1 MPSARQLHQVTRFQ
15 AWENMQIR
23 FPLLNI
29 HFCLSNFLKFLSPCL
44 IFADA
49 KWIIIFFTARVYCMK
64 RFPQNILGGIK
75 VGVRLN
81 SWDFNYLVRWL
92 EQNKDLT
99 AVCARLCDTWFQG
112 KGWKT
117 EFLKTE
123 IGGASYSNGA
133 FRCIVM
139 LKMLKPDDSN
149 QKLCSM

>member
-23 FPLLNI
+23 FLLLNI
-29 HFCLSNFLKFLSPCL
+29 HFCLPFKLFKVFITLLNICRCRVNY
-44 IFADA
+44 
-49 KWIIIFFTARVYCMK
+49 IFFPLQEYIAWSV
-64 RFPQNILGGIK
+64 FHGIGSIK

-99 AVCARLCDTWFQG
+99 AVCAWLCDTWFKG
-112 KGWKT
+112 KGLKT
-117 EFLKTE
+117 EFSKAE
-123 IGGASYSNGA
+123 VGCASYRNGA
-133 FRCIVM
+133 ALCIVM

-149 QKLCSM
+149 QKFCSV